1 VFASGGYAYE
11 TDTGNLYCDAD
22 GDFTAGAVLV
32 GTIHTGDAGTA
43 ATAVIHACLL
53 YRLSIHPRTKKA
65 SPVKSLLFS

>member
-22 GDFTAGAVLV
+22 GDFTADAVLV

-43 ATAVIHACLL
+43 ATAVIYACPS
-53 YRLSIHPRTKKA
+53 LSFIYTPAYKKSQPR
-65 SPVKSLLFS
+65 